1 MKYIITESQYQTL
14 LEQKKYRSREEIR
27 KEREEYEEHRERF
40 LKREQSKLSEM
51 QSLVNSIVS
60 EYHEIDDS
68 LIIVKCEIIN
78 LLFGMYQSDV
88 YLYFNIEYKGSDE
101 EYTNQL
107 KNSWKNVG
115 QPWRDIHTFFSFM
128 KEKFHDHYIQ
138 TNEKIGFN
146 PHSCEYN
153 IV

>member
-1 MKYIITESQYQTL
+1 MKCIITESQYQTL
-14 LEQKKYRSREEIR
+14 LEQRKYRSREEIR
-27 KEREEYEEHRERF
+27 KEREEYQQNQERF
-40 LKREQSKLSEM
+40 LKREQLKLSEM
-51 QSLVNSIVS
+51 QSLIDSIVS

-78 LLFGMYQSDV
+78 LLFNMYQSNI

-101 EYTNQL
+101 EYTNYL
-107 KNSWKNVG
+107 KNSFETNG

-128 KEKFHDHYIQ
+128 KEKFHNHYIQ

-146 PHSCEYN
+146 PHSCEYD
-153 IV
+153 VV

>member
-14 LEQKKYRSREEIR
+14 LEQRKYRSREEIR
-27 KEREEYEEHRERF
+27 KEKEEYQQNQERF

-51 QSLVNSIVS
+51 QSLVDSIVS

-68 LIIVKCEIIN
+68 LIIVKCEIIS
-78 LLFGMYQSDV
+78 LLFNMYQSNI

-101 EYTNQL
+101 EYTNYL
-107 KNSWKNVG
+107 KNSFETNG

-128 KEKFHDHYIQ
+128 KEKFHNYYIQ

-146 PHSCEYN
+146 PHSCEYD
-153 IV
+153 VV

>member
-14 LEQKKYRSREEIR
+14 LEQRKYRSREEIR
-27 KEREEYEEHRERF
+27 KEKEEYQQNQERF

-51 QSLVNSIVS
+51 QSLVDSIVS

-78 LLFGMYQSDV
+78 LLFNMYQSNI

-101 EYTNQL
+101 EYTNYL
-107 KNSWKNVG
+107 KNSFETNG

-128 KEKFHDHYIQ
+128 KEKFHNHYIQ

-146 PHSCEYN
+146 PHSCEYD
-153 IV
+153 VV

>member
-14 LEQKKYRSREEIR
+14 LEQRKYRSREEIR
-27 KEREEYEEHRERF
+27 KEREEYQQNQEIF

-51 QSLVNSIVS
+51 QSLVDNIVS

-78 LLFGMYQSDV
+78 LLFNMYQSNI

-101 EYTNQL
+101 EYTNYL
-107 KNSWKNVG
+107 KNSFETNG

-128 KEKFHDHYIQ
+128 KEKFHNYYIQ

-146 PHSCEYN
+146 PHSCEYD
-153 IV
+153 VV

>member
-14 LEQKKYRSREEIR
+14 LEQRKYRSREEIR
-27 KEREEYEEHRERF
+27 KEKEEYQQNQERF

-51 QSLVNSIVS
+51 QSLVDSIVS

-78 LLFGMYQSDV
+78 LLFNMYQSNI

-101 EYTNQL
+101 EYTNYL
-107 KNSWKNVG
+107 KNSFETNG
-115 QPWRDIHTFFSFM
+115 QPWRDVHTFFSFM
-128 KEKFHDHYIQ
+128 KEKFHNHYIQ

-146 PHSCEYN
+146 PHSCEYD
-153 IV
+153 VV

>member
-14 LEQKKYRSREEIR
+14 LEQRKYRSREEIR
-27 KEREEYEEHRERF
+27 KEKEEYQQTQERF

-51 QSLVNSIVS
+51 QSLVDSIVS

-68 LIIVKCEIIN
+68 LIIVKCEIIS
-78 LLFGMYQSDV
+78 LLFNMYQSNI

-101 EYTNQL
+101 EYTNYL
-107 KNSWKNVG
+107 KNSFETNG

-128 KEKFHDHYIQ
+128 KEKFHNYYIQ

-146 PHSCEYN
+146 PHSCEYD
-153 IV
+153 VV

>member
-1 MKYIITESQYQTL
+1 MITMAMELQNNKSMET
-14 LEQKKYRSREEIR
+14 R
-27 KEREEYEEHRERF
+27 
-40 LKREQSKLSEM
+40 
-51 QSLVNSIVS
+51 
-60 EYHEIDDS
+60 
-68 LIIVKCEIIN
+68 
-78 LLFGMYQSDV
+78 
-88 YLYFNIEYKGSDE
+88 YFNIEYKGSDE

-146 PHSCEYN
+146 PHSCEYD

>member
-14 LEQKKYRSREEIR
+14 LEQRKYRSREEIR
-27 KEREEYEEHRERF
+27 KEKEEYQQNQERF

-51 QSLVNSIVS
+51 QSLVDSIVS

-78 LLFGMYQSDV
+78 LLFNMYQSNI

-101 EYTNQL
+101 EYTNYL
-107 KNSWKNVG
+107 KNSFETNG

-128 KEKFHDHYIQ
+128 KEKFHNYYIQ

-146 PHSCEYN
+146 PHSCEYD
-153 IV
+153 VV

>member
-14 LEQKKYRSREEIR
+14 LEQRKYRSREEIR
-27 KEREEYEEHRERF
+27 KEKEEYQQNQERF

-51 QSLVNSIVS
+51 QSLVDSIVS

-78 LLFGMYQSDV
+78 LLFNMYQSNI

-101 EYTNQL
+101 EYTNYL
-107 KNSWKNVG
+107 KNSFETNG
-115 QPWRDIHTFFSFM
+115 HPWRDIHTFFSFM
-128 KEKFHDHYIQ
+128 KEKFHDYYIR

-146 PHSCEYN
+146 PHSCEYD
-153 IV
+153 VV